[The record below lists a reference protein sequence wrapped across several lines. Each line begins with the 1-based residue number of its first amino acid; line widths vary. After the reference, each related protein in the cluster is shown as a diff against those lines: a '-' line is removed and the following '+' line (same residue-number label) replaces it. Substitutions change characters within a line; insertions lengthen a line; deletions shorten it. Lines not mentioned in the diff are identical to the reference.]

1 MPSIEK
7 NKQLKQSNLI
17 TSSRYSMT
25 AVEMNIIFLLIAQLK
40 KDDPVDKVYQISVKE
55 LEAAAGSKINYGRL
69 KDYTFKLRNR
79 GYEIENKEGYLQI
92 GICASVEYIR
102 QSGVLEIE
110 IARKLRPFLFDL
122 KDNFTTYSLKNA
134 LKVRGT
140 YAKRLFQMFCM
151 WQSTGKFLIKI
162 EELKYKLDLI
172 NRVTGEEKYEKY
184 GMFKKKVIDV
194 ALREI
199 NENTDFDIEFE
210 EIKTGRKITT
220 FVFFI
225 KLKESASLIAKF

>member
-1 MPSIEK
+1 MLSIEK

-17 TSSRYSMT
+17 TNSRYSMT

-40 KDDPVDKVYQISVKE
+40 KDDPVDRVYQISVKE

-92 GICASVEYIR
+92 GICASVEYIK

-122 KDNFTTYSLKNA
+122 KDNFTTYSLKNV
-134 LKVRGT
+134 LKVKGT
-140 YAKRLFQMFCM
+140 YAKRFFQMFCM
-151 WQSTGKFLIKI
+151 WQSTGKFVVKI

-172 NRVTGEEKYEKY
+172 DRVKGEEKYAKY

-194 ALREI
+194 ALKEI
-199 NENTDFDIEFE
+199 NENTDFDIGFDEY
-210 EIKTGRKITT
+210 KTGRRIT
-220 FVFFI
+220 
-225 KLKESASLIAKF
+225 KLIFTINHKNSIPIVEDS